1 MKIYV
6 SKVNES
12 WVVDRFREE
21 WITYNKDLITEKIK
35 DSDIISFYM
44 RNNRGIRCVARHF
57 GLPTSY
63 VGALISRY
71 IRENNIRF

>member
-1 MKIYV
+1 MV
-6 SKVNES
+6 
-12 WVVDRFREE
+12 
-21 WITYNKDLITEKIK
+21 K